1 LNPTAVVEEDSNER
15 QMHHFDAAARNP
27 NSNERIPWR
36 GHVEKSQVKINPLNN
51 PKKPSNSP
59 KPRSSVFHKTKEPEG
74 PTSPKNTLKPRSSK
88 FFQKI
93 KEREDTPSSSAS
105 QPPTA
110 ARKSFFGF
118 SMRNKVQSADDDLK
132 PKKKKKTNKKKSKSE
147 ELKPK
152 NKKTKKQ
159 KSHRSLAVPQ

>member
-1 LNPTAVVEEDSNER
+1 MFHKTKKEPEEEQPKR
-15 QMHHFDAAARNP
+15 RNSLKP
-27 NSNERIPWR
+27 RSSVFHKTKEEEPKRRNS
-36 GHVEKSQVKINPLNN
+36 L
-51 PKKPSNSP
+51 

-74 PTSPKNTLKPRSSK
+74 PTSPQNRNSSLKPRSSK

-132 PKKKKKTNKKKSKSE
+132 PKKKKKTNKKKSKSAE
-147 ELKPK
+147 PKPK
-152 NKKTKKQ
+152 DKKTKKQ